1 MKSILKF
8 FHYLIRGFWRGL
20 STFRVIVGNLLLLAV
35 IVLFVSIFFYDG
47 KKDIPDGAALIVSPR
62 GEIVIQRTETVL
74 TSRLMGEASREETL
88 LKDIIDVIEHARDDH
103 RVKVL
108 VLDLNEMGRAATS
121 KLTEIGEALKRFKAG
136 GKPIYATGDYYGQ
149 QQYYLAA
156 HADHLYLH
164 PMGGVALTGFGIYRN
179 YFKSAL
185 EKLMIQFHVFRVG
198 TYKSALEPFLRD
210 DMSEYA
216 KEANLAWLSVLWET
230 YSRNI
235 AELRGLPHDAIDNY
249 INNISQ
255 NLSAVKGDTARLAL
269 DHGLVD
275 ALKTSDEVRAE
286 LIALVGRD
294 EAEVAVNEIQFE
306 DYLADIQP
314 LRERNREDSPKVGII
329 VARGIILDGVQPAG
343 KIGSETLTN
352 LIRQARLNEDV
363 KALVLQIDS
372 PGGSALASEIIR
384 REIEITR
391 QSGKPVIASMS
402 SIAASGGYWIASA
415 ADEIWAATTTITG
428 SIGIY
433 GAFATFEKTLDY
445 IGVYNDGVG
454 TTRVA
459 DALDTARPLNPI
471 IADSIEQVIRHNY
484 QRFIQTVSE
493 GRNIAQ
499 QDVEKIAQGRVWSG
513 KSAKALGLVDQF
525 GNLQDAVHAAAKVAN
540 LTDYDVTYIE
550 QPLTAREKMIKRL
563 NRFIVEAAEGISD
576 RVTIPAIRFFQ
587 KIGPELKELA
597 ELNDPQGV
605 YAYCLVCDVY

>member
-198 TYKSALEPFLRD
+198 TYKSALEPFLRN

-235 AELRGLPHDAIDNY
+235 AELRGLPNDAIDNY

-314 LRERNREDSPKVGII
+314 LRERNREDTPKVGII

-576 RVTIPAIRFFQ
+576 RVTSPAIQFFQ

>member
-121 KLTEIGEALKRFKAG
+121 KLTEIGEALKRFKDG

-198 TYKSALEPFLRD
+198 TYKSALEPFLRN

>member
-1 MKSILKF
+1 
-8 FHYLIRGFWRGL
+8 
-20 STFRVIVGNLLLLAV
+20 
-35 IVLFVSIFFYDG
+35 
-47 KKDIPDGAALIVSPR
+47 
-62 GEIVIQRTETVL
+62 
-74 TSRLMGEASREETL
+74 
-88 LKDIIDVIEHARDDH
+88 
-103 RVKVL
+103 
-108 VLDLNEMGRAATS
+108 
-121 KLTEIGEALKRFKAG
+121 
-136 GKPIYATGDYYGQ
+136 
-149 QQYYLAA
+149 
-156 HADHLYLH
+156 
-164 PMGGVALTGFGIYRN
+164 
-179 YFKSAL
+179 
-185 EKLMIQFHVFRVG
+185 
-198 TYKSALEPFLRD
+198 
-210 DMSEYA
+210 
-216 KEANLAWLSVLWET
+216 
-230 YSRNI
+230 
-235 AELRGLPHDAIDNY
+235 
-249 INNISQ
+249 
-255 NLSAVKGDTARLAL
+255 
-269 DHGLVD
+269 
-275 ALKTSDEVRAE
+275 
-286 LIALVGRD
+286 VGRD